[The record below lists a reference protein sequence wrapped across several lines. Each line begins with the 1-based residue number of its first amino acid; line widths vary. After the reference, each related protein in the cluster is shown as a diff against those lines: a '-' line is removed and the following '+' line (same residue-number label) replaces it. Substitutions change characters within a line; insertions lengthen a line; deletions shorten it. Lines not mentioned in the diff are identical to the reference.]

1 MEFAGKA
8 GLSEAVC
15 LQGILCDVILV
26 VQGKHILAH
35 RVVLAAASHFFN
47 LMFTCEKHFSMHLT
61 HVSSYTQTLVKQL
74 LLLLHVQRV

>member
-61 HVSSYTQTLVKQL
+61 HLSSYTQTLLKQL